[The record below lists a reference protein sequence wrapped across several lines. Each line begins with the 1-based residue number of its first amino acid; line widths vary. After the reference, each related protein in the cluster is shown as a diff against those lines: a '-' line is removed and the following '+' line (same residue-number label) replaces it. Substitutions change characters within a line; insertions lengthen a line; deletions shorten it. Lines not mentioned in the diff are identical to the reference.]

1 MFRFG
6 GLLGLGFCFCV
17 EATLGEDE
25 LAQGVEISAGPFCSH
40 FSAMLHSLSPSQAR
54 SPPLLLLVV
63 SFSSFLFVFGLWGF
77 GFALIGCRIWM
88 PFSKVLVLMA
98 LLIYWNLGAIRN
110 FLSCVVFVLTSRFCF
125 CLFIYLFFS
134 LWVREGLMSVF
145 LKRGGG
151 GGWFHT
157 STCNALSISVVV
169 WENNSGRSMDMFHHH
184 WIVVLLSVNW
194 ATVINPKMARSN
206 LRVKNMD
213 ANVNWLCFT

>member
-1 MFRFG
+1 MCLIQTQASFILLCRNCLNSTLFRFG

-40 FSAMLHSLSPSQAR
+40 FSAMLHSLAPSQAR

-98 LLIYWNLGAIRN
+98 LLIIETLE
-110 FLSCVVFVLTSRFCF
+110 LSGISLAVL
-125 CLFIYLFFS
+125 YLFS
-134 LWVREGLMSVF
+134 LLVSASVCLSTYFFPFGLG
-145 LKRGGG
+145 RG
-151 GGWFHT
+151 
-157 STCNALSISVVV
+157 
-169 WENNSGRSMDMFHHH
+169 
-184 WIVVLLSVNW
+184 
-194 ATVINPKMARSN
+194 
-206 LRVKNMD
+206 
-213 ANVNWLCFT
+213 